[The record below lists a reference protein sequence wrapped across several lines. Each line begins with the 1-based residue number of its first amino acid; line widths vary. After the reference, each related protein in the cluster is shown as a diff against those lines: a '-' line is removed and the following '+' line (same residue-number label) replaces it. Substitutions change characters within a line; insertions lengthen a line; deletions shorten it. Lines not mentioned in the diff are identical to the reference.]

1 MASLRISS
9 WHERA
14 LCIACGLLSHILVEL
29 SMSVNRKVT
38 VPVDILL
45 ASHVQHGRMG
55 YRRHRGSLTS
65 FDPPNLYATP
75 QEVAMALRFPDE
87 AIGYLPL
94 LSGGLLCRIVD
105 MEFRESPFHEV
116 G

>member
-1 MASLRISS
+1 
-9 WHERA
+9 
-14 LCIACGLLSHILVEL
+14 
-29 SMSVNRKVT
+29 MSVNRKVT

-75 QEVAMALRFPDE
+75 QEVAMALRSADE
-87 AIGYLPL
+87 AIRYPTL